1 MGKATVVARFRC
13 VIDMAPLTDSPF
25 HNALTTHLQT
35 PFFQWQRAGQFH
47 HFINHIPLAWSGQSI
62 VKCSDSIS
70 GEVGGEEEEGG
81 ELWRGREK
89 NNYIYLFLSS
99 LIYLNYFF
107 SFTLCL
113 SGSVTLYPQSWDG
126 VSKLPPHCPSP
137 PSPPLWYTV
146 IVPFYT
152 PHVVQFNLVSRTA
165 GVKSQ
170 AEMLY
175 DSRIPC
181 MRLIN

>member
-1 MGKATVVARFRC
+1 MLWLRTCK
-13 VIDMAPLTDSPF
+13 PL
-25 HNALTTHLQT
+25 
-35 PFFQWQRAGQFH
+35 FQWQRAGQFH

-70 GEVGGEEEEGG
+70 DGEGGSEEGG

-107 SFTLCL
+107 SFALCSLGL
-113 SGSVTLYPQSWDG
+113 SGSVTLYPQSWDR
-126 VSKLPPHCPSP
+126 VSKLPPHCPLNP
-137 PSPPLWYTV
+137 PSDILSSYPSTLRMLYNSIW
-146 IVPFYT
+146 FLG
-152 PHVVQFNLVSRTA
+152 QLE
-165 GVKSQ
+165 KSQ
-170 AEMLY
+170 AGMGMC

-181 MRLIN
+181 IGLIS